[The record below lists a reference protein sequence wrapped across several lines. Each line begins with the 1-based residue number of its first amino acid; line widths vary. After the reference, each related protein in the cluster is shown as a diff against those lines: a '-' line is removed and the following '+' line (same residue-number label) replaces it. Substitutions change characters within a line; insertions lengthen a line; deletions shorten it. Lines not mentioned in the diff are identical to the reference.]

1 MKRRCE
7 KCRKSFDDARRNTIC
22 PHEQFL
28 PADLIEQKDLAISL
42 IGKELCFNHMPD
54 GPRYKVQ
61 SVGFDGMITLCGG
74 DELPGEFA
82 PHLFTVAK

>member
-1 MKRRCE
+1 MKVHCL
-7 KCRKSFDDARRNTIC
+7 KCRKTFDDARCNTIC

-28 PADLIEQKDLAISL
+28 PDDLIKQKDLAISL
-42 IGKELCFNHMPD
+42 IGKDLYFNHMPD

-61 SVGFDGMITLCGG
+61 SVGWDGMITLCGG

-82 PHLFTVAK
+82 PHLFMVAK